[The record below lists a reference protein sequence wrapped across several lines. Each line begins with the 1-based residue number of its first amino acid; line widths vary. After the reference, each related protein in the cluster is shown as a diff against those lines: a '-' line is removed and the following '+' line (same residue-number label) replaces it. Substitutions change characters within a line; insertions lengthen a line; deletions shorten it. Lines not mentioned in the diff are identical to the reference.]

1 MHSVVQ
7 AYENITQKE
16 RHKCSLAFELYFI
29 SEHTLK

>member
-16 RHKCSLAFELYFI
+16 DINVVLPLSYILI